1 MVLESLI
8 NIKSAERHP
17 IQLLIAGMVYSS
29 IAILLCLWIFQGEGN
44 FILVALTM
52 LACTHLMYNMIN
64 VEEAYDA
71 EDHEELFLIKE
82 HAMAVRAFAFLF
94 IGLTIAFSLWF
105 TFLPEQQAASLFSTQ
120 LNTIKA
126 INTVPTTGNFINTSE
141 AFRIILSSNMRV
153 LLLGLIFSLL
163 YGIGAIFILTWN
175 ASVIGAAMGTLIRN
189 TLADFASQ
197 VGYPTMAHYFQAFSF
212 GFLRYAIHGIP
223 EILAY
228 FTAALAGGIISVA
241 VIKHDL
247 FSKKFMHI
255 ITDSFDLIIL
265 SVLMLI
271 GAALIEVYITPSFF

>member
-8 NIKSAERHP
+8 NIRSAERHP
-17 IQLLIAGMVYSS
+17 IQLLIMGMVYSS
-29 IAILLCLWIFQGEGN
+29 ISVLLCLWVFQGEGN

-52 LACTHLMYNMIN
+52 LACTHLMYNMIS
-64 VEEAYDA
+64 VEEAYDI
-71 EDHEELFLIKE
+71 EDHKETFLIRE
-82 HAMAVRAFAFLF
+82 HALAVRAFAFLF

-105 TFLPEQQAASLFSTQ
+105 TFLPEQQASSMFSTQ

-126 INTVPTTGNFINTSE
+126 INSVPSTGHFLNPSE

-175 ASVIGAAMGTLIRN
+175 ASVIGAAMGTLIKN
-189 TLADFASQ
+189 TLASLALEAGS
-197 VGYPTMAHYFQAFSF
+197 PTLVHYFHALSF

-223 EILAY
+223 EILSY

-247 FSKKFMHI
+247 FSKKFKHI
-255 ITDSFDLIIL
+255 LMDSIDLIIL
-265 SVLMLI
+265 SILLLI
-271 GAALIEVYITPSFF
+271 ISALIEVYITPLFF